1 MNARPLVSVIVPAF
15 NAAAMIAETLES
27 ILAQTY
33 DAIELIVVDDGSTD
47 DTASVARSYIP
58 RLQYVRQPNN
68 SGGAAVPR
76 NTGLERS
83 NGEFLAFMD
92 ADDLMTPDRLER
104 QVDFLQRHPQ
114 VGVVFSDYQN
124 VSDNG
129 GYPTSHFSTC
139 PKLSGLLGG
148 REEAVLNEVGELL
161 AEENFGITSAF
172 LMRRSLLDSVPRFEP
187 TLHACEDFHFY
198 YRLARHTPVGLINRI
213 GMLRRIHGSNM
224 SGDPVRMFSAGTQA
238 YSMLLEDER
247 DAAARAALARYIAR
261 CWSDWARLEANNR
274 RTGTA
279 LRYYARAISRDSSPR
294 HVRDMARGMV
304 RALAIA
310 AGLHQPDTR

>member
-1 MNARPLVSVIVPAF
+1 MKAHPLVSVIVPAF
-15 NAAAMIAETLES
+15 NAAATLAETLES

-47 DTASVARSYIP
+47 DTAAVARSYIP
-58 RLQYVRQPNN
+58 RLQYVHQPN

-76 NTGLERS
+76 NTGLESS

-114 VGVVFSDYQN
+114 AGIVFSDYQN
-124 VSDNG
+124 ISDNG

-139 PKLSGLLGG
+139 PKLVDLLGG
-148 REEAVLNEVGELL
+148 REEVVLSEVGELL

-172 LMRRSLLDSVPRFEP
+172 LMRRRLLDLVPGFEP

-213 GMLRRIHGSNM
+213 GMLRRLHDSNM

-247 DAAARAALARYIAR
+247 DAAARAALTRYIAR
-261 CWSDWARLEANNR
+261 CWSDWARLEADNR
-274 RTGTA
+274 RIGTA

-294 HVRDMARGMV
+294 HLRDMTRGMV

-310 AGLHQPDTR
+310 AGLHQPGTR